1 MQQRFFKYIL
11 MKFWDDMVLN
21 GRRCFDLNERN
32 ERKLEDSKKLSDFP
46 QQVQVEDGSDQSD
59 GHDEPQFQDPAWQLT
74 VETDW
79 VDSVSIS
86 DDRSVDDDGR
96 DDAGRDGVVVIVDV
110 LVQGDVTY

>member
-11 MKFWDDMVLN
+11 IKLWDDNVLN
-21 GRRCFDLNERN
+21 VRRCFDLNERN
-32 ERKLEDSKKLSDFP
+32 ERKLEDSKKQSDFP

-59 GHDEPQFQDPAWQLT
+59 RHDEPQLQDRAWQLT
-74 VETDW
+74 VETDC

-86 DDRSVDDDGR
+86 DDRGV

-110 LVQGDVTY
+110 LVQDDVTY